1 MAITIRDA
9 IAAVDT
15 YSRRDVEYRVVARP
29 VAQIV
34 TKEGNVI
41 VESQNEWE
49 VRELY
54 RLIKGRPVQC

>member
-1 MAITIRDA
+1 MAIEVRDA
-9 IAAVDT
+9 IAAVNT
-15 YSRRDVEYRVVARP
+15 YNRRDVEYRVVARP
-29 VAQIV
+29 MAQIV

-54 RLIKGRPVQC
+54 RLIKGRVAP

>member
-9 IAAVDT
+9 IAAT
-15 YSRRDVEYRVVARP
+15 YDRRNVEYRVVARP

-54 RLIKGRPVQC
+54 RLIKGRPV